1 MRVGTRFFD
10 HSLFFSVCSVCSVL
24 MPFHQRRIFA
34 SLRFCGWT
42 LTPALSRGTGR
53 GSGSLGSRFVSRGP
67 SVPAAALVGA
77 LVLTL
82 VGGGCRGGA
91 GRGEPIPALQT
102 LSLGAGR
109 APTRGGDGA
118 LVVGT
123 FNVRW
128 LDDRAGV
135 RRAVAA
141 LPRVNVWCFQEVRVR
156 GDDAAAV
163 AAALGPVLPPG
174 RWHVAAARVNRL
186 REIGSRDWEA
196 QAVVSRFPIDDARGW
211 ALDASGA
218 KRRVAL
224 VAQIDVGGRAVC
236 VVNTDHEPSF
246 FSGRDGNRR
255 QVGRLAA
262 RLGQWLGGGEADGC
276 VVVAGDF
283 NCAGNLWRGYGNAGH
298 VVRVDRALAPLGLRP
313 AAPPARAATF
323 SAWPLWL
330 RLDRVYARGARV
342 TRSGVG
348 RPGGGSD
355 HAPVWCALEVG
366 Q

>member
-1 MRVGTRFFD
+1 MCWR
-10 HSLFFSVCSVCSVL
+10 
-24 MPFHQRRIFA
+24 
-34 SLRFCGWT
+34 LRWSEAG
-42 LTPALSRGTGR
+42 
-53 GSGSLGSRFVSRGP
+53 
-67 SVPAAALVGA
+67 AAARVSDA
-77 LVLTL
+77 
-82 VGGGCRGGA
+82 A
-91 GRGEPIPALQT
+91 IPALQT

-109 APTRGGDGA
+109 APAGGDGGA

-156 GDDAAAV
+156 GDDTAAV
-163 AAALGPVLPPG
+163 VAALGPVLPAG

-186 REIGSRDWEA
+186 REIGSDDWEA
-196 QAVVSRFPIDDARGW
+196 QAVVSRFPIEAAGGW
-211 ALDASGA
+211 PLDASGA
-218 KRRVAL
+218 KRRMAL
-224 VAQIDVGGRAVC
+224 VAQLDVGGRAVC

-255 QVGRLAA
+255 QVGRLVERLEGWVAEEPAGDTTAA
-262 RLGQWLGGGEADGC
+262 AGRC

-283 NCAGNLWRGYGNAGH
+283 NCAGNLWRGYGNGEH

-313 AAPPARAATF
+313 AAPRARAATF
-323 SAWPLWL
+323 NAWPLWL
-330 RLDRVYARGARV
+330 RLDRVYVRGARV

-348 RPGGGSD
+348 RVGGGSD
-355 HAPVWCALEVG
+355 HVPVWCALEVG
-366 Q
+366 E